1 MDSPGR
7 SGAPVLVIMGVSGS
21 GKSTVAA
28 LVADTLGWD
37 LLEGDDLHPRANVE
51 KMAAGRPL
59 GDADRAPWLAA
70 IGEWIRHHTARNR
83 PGVVTCSALRRSYRD
98 DLAGENVVFVYLAG
112 TREQIRERLRAR
124 RGHYMPAG
132 LLDSQFAA
140 FEPLEPDEAAI
151 VVGIDAE
158 PAEIAA
164 EIVRR
169 AAEWTPGMDV
179 SPRP

>member
-1 MDSPGR
+1 MDSPGHP
-7 SGAPVLVIMGVSGS
+7 GPPILVVMGVSGS

-28 LVADTLGWD
+28 LVAEATEWD

-59 GDADRAPWLAA
+59 SDADRAPWLAA
-70 IGEWIRHHTARNR
+70 VGAWIRDHTGRGR
-83 PGVVTCSALRRSYRD
+83 PGVVTCSALRRRYRD
-98 DLAGENVVFVYLAG
+98 DLAGENVVFVHLAG
-112 TREQIRERLRAR
+112 TREQIRERLRTR
-124 RGHYMPAG
+124 RGHYMPAD
-132 LLDSQFAA
+132 LLDSQFDT

-158 PAEIAA
+158 PADVAA
-164 EIVRR
+164 EIVAR
-169 AAEWTPGMDV
+169 AAEWTRGTDV